1 MNILQ
6 ITAACVC
13 IAVVA
18 LGVKSTRS
26 DMGLLI
32 TIASVVALT
41 VAMMPYIIKVVSS
54 MTEFA
59 SFAPSGE
66 SYLVPV
72 LKITGVSYVA
82 QLGKELCED
91 AGEKALAGRVETAG
105 KIAIS
110 VIALPI
116 AKEAFVKIME
126 ILG

>member
-13 IAVVA
+13 I
-18 LGVKSTRS
+18 S
-26 DMGLLI
+26 I
-32 TIASVVALT
+32 VALT
-41 VAMMPYIIKVVSS
+41 VKGVRSEMGVLITVAAVTAVTAGIVPYIIKIISS

-59 SFAPSGE
+59 AYSSLGD

-72 LKITGVSYVA
+72 LKITGIAYIA
-82 QLGKELCED
+82 QMGKELCED
-91 AGEKALAGRVETAG
+91 AGEKALAGRVEAAG

-116 AKEAFVKIME
+116 AKEAFIKIME